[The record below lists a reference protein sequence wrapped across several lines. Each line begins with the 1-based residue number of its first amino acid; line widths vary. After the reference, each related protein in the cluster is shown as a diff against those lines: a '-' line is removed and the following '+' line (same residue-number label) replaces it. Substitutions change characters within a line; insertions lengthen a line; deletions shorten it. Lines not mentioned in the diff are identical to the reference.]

1 MDGLT
6 PEEYMMLLQL
16 GGENSDLET
25 QIALQQAQAKQM
37 RQRGEQPQ
45 GGMAGNVFV
54 GPSWTQQLASLA
66 WQKNARDAD
75 KGVAESGQKKTAN
88 TRAQNEMVTRALL
101 AQENQRR
108 QPPQAIDY
116 DYGDY

>member
-6 PEEYMMLLQL
+6 PDEYMALLQL
-16 GGENSDLET
+16 GGENADLDM
-25 QIALQQAQAKQM
+25 QIALQQAQAKQA
-37 RQRGEQPQ
+37 RQRGEAPQ

-75 KGVAESGQKKTAN
+75 KSATDTGAKKNVN
-88 TRAQNEMVTRALL
+88 TQEQNKMIARALL
-101 AQENQRR
+101 AAQGNQS
-108 QPPQAIDY
+108 
-116 DYGDY
+116 YGAE